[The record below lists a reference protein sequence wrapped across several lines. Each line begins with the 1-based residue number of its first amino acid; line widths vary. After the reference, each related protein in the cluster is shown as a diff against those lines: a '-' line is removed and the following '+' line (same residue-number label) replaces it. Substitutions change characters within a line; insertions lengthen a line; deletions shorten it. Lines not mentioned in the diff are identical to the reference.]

1 MIFVTY
7 WYVMFATLVV
17 VVFWTLRWPRARLGF
32 LAVACLVFHA
42 HFAGPAG
49 MLPII
54 VLMILTFF
62 AGRSRR
68 PWACVA
74 TIATCVAALCFYKY
88 SLFILGELIAPLSR
102 PLARSLLAGT
112 KAIMPGAPPLGVSFF
127 AFEFVHY
134 LYEVKRGGEPIRNPV
149 KFLLFAIFFPSL
161 VAGPIKRY
169 TQFLPSLEA
178 GVQRLHWENIAWG
191 LGRVG
196 QGFFKKLLIADNLTF
211 LIDFYQPQFASL
223 SLVSRWGVF
232 AAIAFRILMDF
243 SGYSDIA
250 IGCAQLL
257 GVRLPENFNWPY
269 AAHSIQDFWQ
279 RWHISLSTWIRDY
292 VYIPLGGSRHG
303 VVRRVFNGLV
313 AFALCGLWHGPAWHF
328 VIWGLYHG
336 MGLMVCATYRQVP
349 GLGSAVQKIFAK
361 EPLSA
366 WLLTQAFAW
375 FGWLVF
381 FYPLPE
387 ALRMAGQ
394 LFGL

>member
-1 MIFVTY
+1 
-7 WYVMFATLVV
+7 
-17 VVFWTLRWPRARLGF
+17 
-32 LAVACLVFHA
+32 
-42 HFAGPAG
+42 
-49 MLPII
+49 
-54 VLMILTFF
+54 
-62 AGRSRR
+62 
-68 PWACVA
+68 
-74 TIATCVAALCFYKY
+74 
-88 SLFILGELIAPLSR
+88 
-102 PLARSLLAGT
+102 
-112 KAIMPGAPPLGVSFF
+112 
-127 AFEFVHY
+127 VHY

-243 SGYSDIA
+243 F
-250 IGCAQLL
+250 
-257 GVRLPENFNWPY
+257 RL
-269 AAHSIQDFWQ
+269 Q
-279 RWHISLSTWIRDY
+279 RHRDRLR
-292 VYIPLGGSRHG
+292 P
-303 VVRRVFNGLV
+303 V
-313 AFALCGLWHGPAWHF
+313 ARGPAAGKLQLAVCRSQHPGFLAALAHF
-328 VIWGLYHG
+328 AQHVDSRLCLYSTRRQPPRSRAAGVQRAGGLRPVRPVARAGLAFRDLGLYHG
-336 MGLMVCATYRQVP
+336 VGLMVCATYRQVP
-349 GLGSAVQKIFAK
+349 GLGPAVQKIFAK

-366 WLLTQAFAW
+366 WLLTQVFAW

-387 ALRMAGQ
+387 ALRMAGL
-394 LFGL
+394 LFGS

>member
-54 VLMILTFF
+54 ILMILTFF

-74 TIATCVAALCFYKY
+74 AIVTCVAALCFYKY
-88 SLFILGELIAPLSR
+88 SLFILGELVAPLSR